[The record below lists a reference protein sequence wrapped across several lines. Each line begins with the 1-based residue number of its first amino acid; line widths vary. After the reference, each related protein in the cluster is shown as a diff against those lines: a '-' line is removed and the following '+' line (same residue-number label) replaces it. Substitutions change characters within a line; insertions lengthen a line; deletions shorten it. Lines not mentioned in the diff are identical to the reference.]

1 MYVSGHRDVD
11 ELDASR
17 SRGAP
22 LETLSKRFRV
32 DDGGGGGG
40 GGENHVGFLQHVPH
54 LIHKLCSMQTMQTR
68 SQGGREGGNRVK

>member
-1 MYVSGHRDVD
+1 MCYLCVTRNGSAVGMYVSGHRDVD

-54 LIHKLCSMQTMQTR
+54 LVHEL
-68 SQGGREGGNRVK
+68 EV